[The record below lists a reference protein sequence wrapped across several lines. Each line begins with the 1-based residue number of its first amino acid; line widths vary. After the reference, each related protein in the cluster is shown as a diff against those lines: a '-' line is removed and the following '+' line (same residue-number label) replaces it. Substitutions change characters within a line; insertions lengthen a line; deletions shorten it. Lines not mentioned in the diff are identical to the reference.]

1 MEARKYEIE
10 NYIGDWHWN
19 EQSHALAFE
28 MGTFLYSFMDYLQE
42 SNLAAAT
49 IQKHVNNT
57 WCIGYLTC
65 HYGYYDTF
73 SPDIFSSPPFYEI
86 EFKRK
91 ISDTPNA
98 LRSYKSS
105 CNKLAKYVREKGW
118 ETLPEYDFEMPE
130 EMEDLYIGL
139 ELLESKALRRGDK
152 KEIISFQ
159 RIIDTLRENFVRDL
173 RDVNGREEFIERMQC
188 CYDTLQ
194 SLTHQL
200 KALDTSDNYFRTKI
214 RSSLSKD
221 VPEMQRRIAF
231 FLMNV

>member
-57 WCIGYLTC
+57 WCIVYLTC

-91 ISDTPNA
+91 ISDTPYA
-98 LRSYKSS
+98 LRSYISS

-118 ETLPEYDFEMPE
+118 ETLPEYDFEMPDD
-130 EMEDLYIGL
+130 MEDLYIGL
-139 ELLESKALRRGDK
+139 ELLETRALRGGK
-152 KEIISFQ
+152 KEVISFQ
-159 RIIDTLRENFVRDL
+159 GTIDTLRENFVRNL
-173 RDVNGREEFIERMQC
+173 RDVNSREEFIERMQC

-194 SLTHQL
+194 TLTHRL
-200 KALDTSDNYFRTKI
+200 EAMDTSGNYFRTKI
-214 RSSLSKD
+214 RSSLLED
-221 VPEMQRRIAF
+221 VVEMQRDIAIV
-231 FLMNV
+231 LMNV